1 MRAALVDYCVEQKL
15 NGKSYSELK
24 NELALKD
31 VDRAEIIEI
40 IKIADSIVLFS
51 EVKKANDEIRLS
63 YRNVGF
69 VIVALGI
76 LMTIGSLIYSGGDS
90 IIIMIG
96 PISAGLG
103 AMMVKRG

>member
-31 VDRAEIIEI
+31 VDHAEIMEI
-40 IKIADSIVLFS
+40 IKIADRIVIRS
-51 EVKKANDEIRLS
+51 EVKNASDEIRLS

-69 VIVALGI
+69 IIAGVGI
-76 LMTIGSLIYSGGDS
+76 AMTIGSLVYSGGDS
-90 IIIMIG
+90 VIIMIG
-96 PISAGLG
+96 PISAGIG
-103 AMMVKRG
+103 AMMAKRG